1 MTMGQQDKKGL
12 GAALWEMFKLLL
24 RLLLWLLTLIIRLC
38 NYLLSAI
45 DTLLQT
51 ILTK

>member
-1 MTMGQQDKKGL
+1 MGQDNSKGL
-12 GAALWEMFKLLL
+12 GAVLWETVKLLL
-24 RLLLWLLTLIIRLC
+24 RLLLWLFTMVIRLL

-51 ILTK
+51 ILSK